1 MNTLNIMNRSFLLI
15 LACASGF
22 LLTPSCSK
30 SSKTVSETTGWS
42 YNDPKW
48 GGYEKV
54 DYKGQDTGPNLVLVE
69 GGTFTMGLS
78 QEDVMYEW
86 NAVPRRVTVTS
97 FYMDETEVSNREYRF
112 YTEWLGRTFGGTY
125 PEILIDALPDTLV
138 WLDELS
144 YNEPMAEQYFRY
156 PSYDDYPVVGVS
168 HV

>member
-15 LACASGF
+15 LACASGVM
-22 LLTPSCSK
+22 LTPSCSK

-69 GGTFTMGLS
+69 GCTFTMGLS

-97 FYMDETEVSNREYRF
+97 FYMDETEVSNHE
-112 YTEWLGRTFGGTY
+112 
-125 PEILIDALPDTLV
+125 PPD
-138 WLDELS
+138 
-144 YNEPMAEQYFRY
+144 
-156 PSYDDYPVVGVS
+156 
-168 HV
+168 